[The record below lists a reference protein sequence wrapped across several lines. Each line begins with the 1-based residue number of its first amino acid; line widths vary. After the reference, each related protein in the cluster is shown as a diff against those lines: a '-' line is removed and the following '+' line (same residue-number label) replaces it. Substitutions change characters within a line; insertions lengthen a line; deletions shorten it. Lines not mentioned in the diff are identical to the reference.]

1 MVALESGTVFSGKD
15 FSLSMQ
21 GTPYFQLFLNET
33 VRNTVGGAIF
43 VASLNTGGMTV
54 LNNCTFFNNF
64 GLEGGSIKVDNG
76 GIIYAVDNR
85 FSNDV
90 SFLET
95 TDRMDEILQGKY
107 EEEKT
112 YY

>member
-1 MVALESGTVFSGKD
+1 
-15 FSLSMQ
+15 MQ
-21 GTPYFQLFLNET
+21 GTPYFQLFLYET

-43 VASLNTGGMTV
+43 VNKLNSGGMTV
-54 LNNCTFFNNF
+54 LSDCTFYNNF

-76 GIIYAVDNR
+76 GIIYAVNNR

-95 TDRMDEILQGKY
+95 SDRMDEILEDKF
-107 EEEKT
+107 EEEKN
-112 YY
+112 YYMKQIIKEKLQEKLDGES